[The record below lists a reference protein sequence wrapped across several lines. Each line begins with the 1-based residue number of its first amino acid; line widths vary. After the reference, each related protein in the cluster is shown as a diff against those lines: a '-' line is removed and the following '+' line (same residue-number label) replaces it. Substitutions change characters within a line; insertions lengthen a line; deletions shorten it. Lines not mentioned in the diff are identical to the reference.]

1 MSKSESSAIPAIEV
15 PTAGQLLGFANLK
28 MQSTECSAATNLQT
42 QIAPLIASMSCQLKV
57 LKLLKPL
64 IDVIHGLPNPPVHAL
79 QEFSKAANDLAPW
92 LLFPTPAGVLP
103 FVRDLLCLEIRS
115 LNCLLRNLKTIM
127 ALASTDPSAVA
138 ASEVQSVLDSY
149 PPIIGILNLA
159 SGLFQLAGVT
169 IPKAPTLAAG
179 TDPGSLTADQSAVS
193 TFTATL
199 QTVVDG
205 LGGCP

>member
-15 PTAGQLLGFANLK
+15 PTAGRLLGFANLK

-64 IDVIHGLPNPPVHAL
+64 IEVIHGLPNPPVLAL
-79 QEFSKAANDLAPW
+79 QEFSTAANDLAPW
-92 LLFPTPAGVLP
+92 LLLPTPLGVLP

-115 LNCLLRNLKTIM
+115 LNCLLRNLQTIT
-127 ALASTDPSAVA
+127 ALANTDPSAVA
-138 ASEVQSVLDSY
+138 ASKVQSVLDSY

-179 TDPGSLTADQSAVS
+179 TDPGSLTADQSAVA
-193 TFTATL
+193 TFTAAL
-199 QTVVDG
+199 QTVADG
-205 LGGCP
+205 LGGCQ

>member
-15 PTAGQLLGFANLK
+15 PIAGQLLGFANLK

-42 QIAPLIASMSCQLKV
+42 QIAPFIASMSCQLKV

-79 QEFSKAANDLAPW
+79 QEFSMAANDLAPW
-92 LLFPTPAGVLP
+92 LLLSTPLGVLP

-115 LNCLLRNLKTIM
+115 LNCLLRNLQTIT
-127 ALASTDPSAVA
+127 ALAADPSAVA

-159 SGLFQLAGVT
+159 SGLFQLAGLT

-179 TDPGSLTADQSAVS
+179 TDPDSLAADQSAVA
-193 TFTATL
+193 TFTAAL
-199 QTVVDG
+199 QTAADA
-205 LGGCP
+205 LGGCQ

>member
-15 PTAGQLLGFANLK
+15 PIAGQLLGFANLK

-42 QIAPLIASMSCQLKV
+42 QIAPFIASMSCQLKV

-79 QEFSKAANDLAPW
+79 QEFSMAANDLAPW
-92 LLFPTPAGVLP
+92 LLLSTPLGVLP

-115 LNCLLRNLKTIM
+115 LNCLLRNLQTIT
-127 ALASTDPSAVA
+127 ALAADPSAVA

-159 SGLFQLAGVT
+159 SGLFQLAGLT

-179 TDPGSLTADQSAVS
+179 TDPDSLAADQSAVA
-193 TFTATL
+193 TFTAAL
-199 QTVVDG
+199 QTAADA
-205 LGGCP
+205 LGGCE

>member
-15 PTAGQLLGFANLK
+15 PIAGQLLGFANLK

-42 QIAPLIASMSCQLKV
+42 QIAPFIASMSCQLKV

-79 QEFSKAANDLAPW
+79 QEFSMAANDLAPW
-92 LLFPTPAGVLP
+92 FLLSTPLGVLP

-115 LNCLLRNLKTIM
+115 LNCLLRNLQTIT
-127 ALASTDPSAVA
+127 ALAADPSAVA

-159 SGLFQLAGVT
+159 SGLFQLAGLT

-179 TDPGSLTADQSAVS
+179 TDPDSLAADQSAVA
-193 TFTATL
+193 TFTAAL
-199 QTVVDG
+199 QTVADA
-205 LGGCP
+205 LGGCQ

>member
-15 PTAGQLLGFANLK
+15 PIAGQLLGFANLK

-42 QIAPLIASMSCQLKV
+42 QIAPLVASMSCQLKV

-64 IDVIHGLPNPPVHAL
+64 IDVIKGLPNPPVPAL
-79 QEFSKAANDLAPW
+79 QEFSRAANDLAPW
-92 LLFPTPAGVLP
+92 LLLSTPSGVLP

-115 LNCLLRNLKTIM
+115 LNCLLRNLRTIT

-138 ASEVQSVLDSY
+138 ASEVQSVLGSY

-169 IPKAPTLAAG
+169 IPKAPTLAGG
-179 TDPGSLTADQSAVS
+179 TDPGSLAADQSAVA
-193 TFTATL
+193 TFTAAL
-199 QTVVDG
+199 QTVADA

>member
-15 PTAGQLLGFANLK
+15 PIAGQLLGFANLK

-42 QIAPLIASMSCQLKV
+42 QIAPFIASMSCQLKV

-79 QEFSKAANDLAPW
+79 QEFSMAANDLAPW
-92 LLFPTPAGVLP
+92 LLLSTPLGVLP

-115 LNCLLRNLKTIM
+115 LNCLLRNLQTIT
-127 ALASTDPSAVA
+127 ALAADPSAVA

-159 SGLFQLAGVT
+159 SGLFQLAGLT

-179 TDPGSLTADQSAVS
+179 TDPDSLAADQSAVA
-193 TFTATL
+193 TFIAAL
-199 QTVVDG
+199 QTAADA
-205 LGGCP
+205 LGGCQ